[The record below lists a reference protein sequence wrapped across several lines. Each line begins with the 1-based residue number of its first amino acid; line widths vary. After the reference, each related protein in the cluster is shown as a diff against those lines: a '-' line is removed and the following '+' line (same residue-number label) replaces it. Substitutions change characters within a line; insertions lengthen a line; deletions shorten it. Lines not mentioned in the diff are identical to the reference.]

1 MPLIVI
7 TGYPCSGKSTATDK
21 LRKFF
26 ESRKKLV
33 HVVSEESFIPK
44 DETKCTVFSNST
56 IEKEVRGSLKSSAI
70 RLLSKDTIVICDGL
84 NYIKGFRYELWC
96 ASKATKTTQCT
107 VHCDVSSEEAW
118 SWNEQ
123 RMDNEA
129 KYDKEVFDGL
139 VMRYEVPNG
148 DQRWDSPLFLALA
161 DDKIPEQSN
170 ANGNVEYDLGKK
182 VYSALYERA
191 APPPNQSTQNRPLAQ
206 VEFLHKVDNLV
217 THIENGIMQSQQT
230 AVEGDLIR
238 VPGTDEKILW
248 TKRVTRPELARARR
262 QFMVYLK
269 MRGVDDLNKVHTLFV
284 QYLNKSLFNQGEE
297 TEDR

>member
-7 TGYPCSGKSTATDK
+7 TGYPSSGKSTTAER
-21 LRKFF
+21 LREFF

-33 HVVSEESFIPK
+33 HVVSEECYIPK
-44 DETKCTVFSNST
+44 DQTKCTVFANST
-56 IEKEVRGSLKSSAI
+56 IEKELRGNLKSSVI
-70 RLLSKDTIVICDGL
+70 RLLSKETIVIVDGS
-84 NYIKGFRYELWC
+84 NYIKGYRYELWC

-107 VHCDVSSEEAW
+107 VHCDVSNEDAW
-118 SWNEQ
+118 KWNEQ
-123 RMDNEA
+123 RPEKE
-129 KYDKEVFDGL
+129 KYNKDVFDGL
-139 VMRYEVPNG
+139 VMRYEVPNSN
-148 DQRWDSPLFLALA
+148 QRWDSPLFLSLA
-161 DDKIPEQSN
+161 DDKNPVQENTNDSLN
-170 ANGNVEYDLGKK
+170 YDLGKK

-191 APPPNQSTQNRPLAQ
+191 PPPPNQSTQNRPLAQ

-248 TKRVTRPELARARR
+248 TKRVTRPEIARARR

-284 QYLNKSLFNQGEE
+284 QYLNKSLFNEGEDA
-297 TEDR
+297 EDR

>member
-1 MPLIVI
+1 MIVI
-7 TGYPCSGKSTATDK
+7 TGYPSSGKSTTAER
-21 LRKFF
+21 LRIFF

-44 DETKCTVFSNST
+44 DESKCTVFADST
-56 IEKEVRGSLKSSAI
+56 IEKEVRGNLKSSVI
-70 RLLSKDTIVICDGL
+70 RLLSKDTIVIVDGS

-107 VHCDVSSEEAW
+107 VYCDVSNSDAW
-118 SWNEQ
+118 DWNEQ
-123 RMDNEA
+123 RSDEA
-129 KYDKEVFDGL
+129 RYSQDVFDGL
-139 VMRYEVPNG
+139 VMRYEIPNAN
-148 DQRWDSPLFLALA
+148 QRWDSPLLLALA
-161 DDKIPEQSN
+161 DDKNPEQEN
-170 ANGNVEYDLGKK
+170 LNDNQNYDLGKK

-191 APPPNQSTQNRPLAQ
+191 PPPPNQSTQNRPLAQ

-217 THIENGIMQSQQT
+217 SHIENGIMQSQQT
-230 AVEGDLIR
+230 AIEGDLIR

-248 TKRVTRPELARARR
+248 TRRVTRPEIARARR

-284 QYLNKSLFNQGEE
+284 QYLNKSLFNEGDE

>member
-1 MPLIVI
+1 MF
-7 TGYPCSGKSTATDK
+7 AN
-21 LRKFF
+21 
-26 ESRKKLV
+26 
-33 HVVSEESFIPK
+33 
-44 DETKCTVFSNST
+44 SNV
-56 IEKEVRGSLKSSAI
+56 EKEVRGSLKSSII
-70 RLLSKDTIVICDGL
+70 RLLSKDTIVIVDGS

-107 VHCDVSSEEAW
+107 VHCDVSNEDGW
-118 SWNEQ
+118 SWNED
-123 RMDNEA
+123 RPDDV
-129 KYDKEVFDGL
+129 KYDKDVFDGL
-139 VMRYEVPNG
+139 VMRYEVPNAS
-148 DQRWDSPLFLALA
+148 QRWDSPLFLALA
-161 DDKIPEQSN
+161 DEKNPDKENLNDTQN
-170 ANGNVEYDLGKK
+170 YDLGKK

-248 TKRVTRPELARARR
+248 TKRVTRPEIARARR

-284 QYLNKSLFNQGEE
+284 QYLNKSLFNEGEE
-297 TEDR
+297 VEDR

>member
-1 MPLIVI
+1 MPMIVI
-7 TGYPCSGKSTATDK
+7 TGYPSSGKSTTAER
-21 LRKFF
+21 LRIFF

-33 HVVSEESFIPK
+33 HVVSEESYIPK
-44 DETKCTVFSNST
+44 DNTKCAVFSNSN
-56 IEKEVRGSLKSSAI
+56 IEKEVRGNLKSSVI
-70 RLLSKDTIVICDGL
+70 RLLSKDTIVIVDGS

-107 VHCDVSSEEAW
+107 VHCDVSEEDAW
-118 SWNEQ
+118 KWNEQ
-123 RMDNEA
+123 RSEEA
-129 KYDKEVFDGL
+129 KYEKDVFDGL
-139 VMRYEVPNG
+139 VMRYEVPNA
-148 DQRWDSPLFLALA
+148 DQRWDSPLYLALS
-161 DDKIPEQSN
+161 DDKNPDVSTNFIQD
-170 ANGNVEYDLGKK
+170 YDLGKK
-182 VYSALYERA
+182 IYSALYERA
-191 APPPNQSTQNRPLAQ
+191 PPPPNQSTQNRPLAQ

-248 TKRVTRPELARARR
+248 TRRVTRPEIARARR

-284 QYLNKSLFNQGEE
+284 QYLNKSLFNEGEE

>member
-1 MPLIVI
+1 MIVI
-7 TGYPCSGKSTATDK
+7 TGYPSSGKTTTAER
-21 LRKFF
+21 LREFF

-33 HVVSEESFIPK
+33 HVVSEHSYIPK
-44 DETKCTVFSNST
+44 DQTKCTVFANSI
-56 IEKEVRGSLKSSAI
+56 IEKEVRGNLKSSVI
-70 RLLSKDTIVICDGL
+70 RLLSKDTIVIVDGS
-84 NYIKGFRYELWC
+84 NYIKGYRYELWC

-107 VHCDVSSEEAW
+107 VHCDVSNEDAW
-118 SWNEQ
+118 TWNEQ
-123 RMDNEA
+123 RSEEE
-129 KYDKEVFDGL
+129 KYDKDVFDGL
-139 VMRYEVPNG
+139 VMRYEVPNST
-148 DQRWDSPLFLALA
+148 QRWDSPLILSLA
-161 DDKIPEQSN
+161 DDKNPTGN
-170 ANGNVEYDLGKK
+170 AYDSTNYDLGKK

-191 APPPNQSTQNRPLAQ
+191 PPPPNQSTQNRPLAQ

-248 TKRVTRPELARARR
+248 TKRVTRPEIARARR

-284 QYLNKSLFNQGEE
+284 QYLNKSLFNEVE
-297 TEDR
+297 DAEDR

>member
-1 MPLIVI
+1 MPMIII
-7 TGYPCSGKSTATDK
+7 TGYPSSGKTTTAER
-21 LRKFF
+21 LREFF

-33 HVVSEESFIPK
+33 HVVSEHSYIPK
-44 DETKCTVFSNST
+44 DQTKCTVFANST
-56 IEKEVRGSLKSSAI
+56 IEKEVRGNLKSSVI
-70 RLLSKDTIVICDGL
+70 RLLSKDTIVIVDGS
-84 NYIKGFRYELWC
+84 NYIKGYRYELWC

-107 VHCDVSSEEAW
+107 VHCDVSNEDAW
-118 SWNEQ
+118 KWNEL
-123 RMDNEA
+123 RPEEDR
-129 KYDKEVFDGL
+129 YDKDVFDGL
-139 VMRYEVPNG
+139 VMRYEVPNS
-148 DQRWDSPLFLALA
+148 DQRWDSPLFLSLA
-161 DDKIPEQSN
+161 DDKNPVKGDTN
-170 ANGNVEYDLGKK
+170 DNTNYDLGKK

-191 APPPNQSTQNRPLAQ
+191 PPPPNQSTQNRPLAQ

-248 TKRVTRPELARARR
+248 TKRVTRPEIARARR

-284 QYLNKSLFNQGEE
+284 QYLNKSLFNEGEDAA
-297 TEDR
+297 DR

>member
-1 MPLIVI
+1 MIVI
-7 TGYPCSGKSTATDK
+7 TGYPSSGKSTTTK
-21 LRKFF
+21 RLREFF

-33 HVVSEESFIPK
+33 HVVSEESYVPK
-44 DETKCTVFSNST
+44 DQTKCTVFSNST
-56 IEKEVRGSLKSSAI
+56 IEKEVRGNLKSSVI
-70 RLLSKDTIVICDGL
+70 RLLSKDTIVIVDGS

-107 VHCDVSSEEAW
+107 VHCDVSNDDAW
-118 SWNEQ
+118 KWNEL
-123 RMDNEA
+123 RPEEE
-129 KYDKEVFDGL
+129 KYDKDVFDGL
-139 VMRYEVPNG
+139 VMRYEVPNS
-148 DQRWDSPLFLALA
+148 DQRWDSPLFLSLA
-161 DDKIPEQSN
+161 DDKNPVQ
-170 ANGNVEYDLGKK
+170 GNINDSPNYDLGKK

-191 APPPNQSTQNRPLAQ
+191 PPPPNQSTQNRPLAQ

-248 TKRVTRPELARARR
+248 TKRVTRPEIARARR

-284 QYLNKSLFNQGEE
+284 QYLNKSLFNEGEDA
-297 TEDR
+297 EDR

>member
-1 MPLIVI
+1 MPMIVI
-7 TGYPCSGKSTATDK
+7 TGYPSSGKSTTAER
-21 LRKFF
+21 LRIFF

-33 HVVSEESFIPK
+33 HVVSEISFVPK
-44 DETKCTVFSNST
+44 DETKGTVFADSN
-56 IEKEVRGSLKSSAI
+56 IEKEVRGSLKSSVI
-70 RLLSKDTIVICDGL
+70 RLLSKDTVVIVDGS

-107 VHCDVSSEEAW
+107 VYCDVSNEDAW
-118 SWNEQ
+118 KWNEQ
-123 RMDNEA
+123 RADEQ
-129 KYDKEVFDGL
+129 KYNKDVFDGL
-139 VMRYEVPNG
+139 VMRYEVPNA
-148 DQRWDSPLFLALA
+148 DQRWDSPLFLSLA
-161 DDKIPEQSN
+161 DDKNPVQDSLN
-170 ANGNVEYDLGKK
+170 DNQNYDLGKK

-191 APPPNQSTQNRPLAQ
+191 PPPPNQSTQNRPLAQ

-217 THIENGIMQSQQT
+217 KHIENGIMQSQQT

-248 TKRVTRPELARARR
+248 TKRVTRPEIARARR

-284 QYLNKSLFNQGEE
+284 QYLNKSLFNEGDEV
-297 TEDR
+297 EDR